1 MNQIT
6 AVQERASDDLK
17 PVMRLRNLNRMKQ
30 DLYILEINLSGTS
43 ATTSIKWET
52 LGLSGLELEEI
63 KASEAKL
70 SSIPLFKALKDAAQ
84 KLGSDRACIYNKMLR
99 AEGRTACT
107 ATKLPEVWNDLQALK
122 QTAENLR
129 EELAMQYEAG
139 KEEFTVRIRHLLGN
153 QKFGLSSTEVE
164 THLETLLDKFPD
176 IADLQ
181 NYLQVSLGAFEL
193 IPSIASQL
201 AVETTLVDAEV
212 RKQEA
217 INRDRA
223 ARIVAEIQEQRAQDI
238 QKLQQEMVNAARHE
252 CQQMIANLLKSLSNF
267 EAGKASKRIK
277 SGLHNH
283 LERLEALL
291 GADVDGTL
299 NEVFDKLNSVKSTVE
314 QNNDNLNFDGRA
326 QLQSQI
332 NALKAELEAEQ
343 QKLLNSNDMGI
354 TKAAIARMNLSA

>member
-1 MNQIT
+1 MSQLT
-6 AVQERASDDLK
+6 AIQTKEIDDFK

-43 ATTSIKWET
+43 ATTSIRWET
-52 LGLSGLELEEI
+52 LGFSGQELEEI
-63 KASEAKL
+63 KVSEAKL

-107 ATKLPEVWNDLQALK
+107 ATKLPEIWSDFQALK
-122 QTAENLR
+122 RTAEQLR
-129 EELAMQYEAG
+129 SELEAEYGTG
-139 KEEFTVRIRHLLGN
+139 KEEFTNRVRHLLGN
-153 QKFGLSSTEVE
+153 QKFGLSASVVE

-193 IPSIASQL
+193 IPSIESQL
-201 AVETTLVDAEV
+201 SVEATLVDAEA

-217 INRDRA
+217 LNRERA

-238 QKLQQEMVNAARHE
+238 QKLQQEIVNGARIE
-252 CQQMIANLLKSLSNF
+252 CQQMIALLLKSLSKF
-267 EAGKASKRIK
+267 EPGKASKRIK
-277 SGLHNH
+277 IGIQNH

-291 GADVDGTL
+291 GTDVDGTL
-299 NEVFDKLNSVKSTVE
+299 NEVFNKLKLVKSTVE

-332 NALKAELEAEQ
+332 DALKTELEAEQ
-343 QKLLNSNDMGI
+343 QKLLNSDDMGI
-354 TKAAIARMNLSA
+354 TKAALARMNLFA

>member
-1 MNQIT
+1 MIQTT
-6 AVQERASDDLK
+6 AIQTKEFDDFK

-30 DLYILEINLSGTS
+30 DLYILEINLCGTS

-52 LGLSGLELEEI
+52 LGFSGQELEEI

-84 KLGSDRACIYNKMLR
+84 KLGSDRGSIYNKMLR

-107 ATKLPEVWNDLQALK
+107 ATKLPEVWNDFQALK

-129 EELAMQYEAG
+129 EELAAQYEAG
-139 KEEFTVRIRHLLGN
+139 KEEFTTRVRHLLGN
-153 QKFGLSSTEVE
+153 QKFGLDSTEVE
-164 THLETLLDKFPD
+164 AHLETLLDKFPD
-176 IADLQ
+176 ITDLQ

-201 AVETTLVDAEV
+201 TVETTLVDAQAK
-212 RKQEA
+212 KQEA
-217 INRDRA
+217 INCDRA
-223 ARIVAEIQEQRAQDI
+223 AKIVAEIQEQRAADI
-238 QKLQQEMVNAARHE
+238 QKLQQEMVNSARNE
-252 CQQMIANLLKSLSNF
+252 CQQMLTNLLKSLSKF

-277 SGLHNH
+277 IGIQNH

-291 GADVDGTL
+291 GTDIDGTL
-299 NEVFDKLNSVKSTVE
+299 NEVFDKLNSVKNTVE
-314 QNNDNLNFDGRA
+314 RSNENLNNDAKA

-332 NALKAELEAEQ
+332 NALKTELEAEQ
-343 QKLLNSNDMGI
+343 QKLLDIDDMGI
-354 TKAAIARMNLSA
+354 TKAAIARMNLFA